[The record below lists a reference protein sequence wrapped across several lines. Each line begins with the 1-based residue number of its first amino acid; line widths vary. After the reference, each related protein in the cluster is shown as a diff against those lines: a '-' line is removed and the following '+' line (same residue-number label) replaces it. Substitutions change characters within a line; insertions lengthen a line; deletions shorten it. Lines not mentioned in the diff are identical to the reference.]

1 MKKKQNILVYDD
13 IDWQLLWQQSRSTK
27 SWKSKDAKDW
37 DKKAEAFAGRTI
49 DSAYVDL
56 FLGQLDLDPGISIL
70 DVGCGPG
77 TLALPIAKRVR
88 QVTAIDYS
96 QGMLDILNDQ
106 AKHQGID
113 NIKTVHCSW
122 EDNWMDF
129 GIEPHDL
136 VIASRSM
143 NIPDLAGA
151 LQKLGR
157 YARRAIHVAE
167 RIAPSPFDPEAFAA
181 LGRKFSSGP
190 DYIYTI
196 NMLYKLSIHP
206 RIAILEL
213 ERNQRFK
220 SLERAVE
227 GYAWMFKDLQPEE
240 HQLLEKYVKN
250 RIVKREDDH
259 LIVRRGQPQRWAL
272 LTWSTND
279 IGLSA

>member
-1 MKKKQNILVYDD
+1 MTDSQHIIVYDD
-13 IDWQLLWQQSRSTK
+13 IDWQLLWQQSRSAK
-27 SWKSKDAKDW
+27 SWKSKAARDW

-56 FLGQLDLDPGISIL
+56 FLDHVDLDPGVSVL

-106 AKHQGID
+106 AAHQGID
-113 NIKTVHCSW
+113 NINTIHCSW
-122 EDNWMDF
+122 EDNWADF
-129 GIEPHDL
+129 GVESHDL

-157 YARRAIHVAE
+157 FARSAIHVAE

-181 LGRKFSSGP
+181 LNRKFSSGP
-190 DYIYTI
+190 DYIYTV
-196 NMLYKLSIHP
+196 NMLYRLGIHP

-213 ERNQRFK
+213 ERDQRFEN
-220 SLERAVE
+220 LERAVE

-240 HQLLEKYVKN
+240 RQLLEKYVKN
-250 RIVKREDDH
+250 RIVKRES
-259 LIVRRGQPQRWAL
+259 GQLVVSRSEPQRWAL
-272 LTWSTND
+272 LSWSIHD
-279 IGLSA
+279 IQSRT